1 MTSADRWLSHYSF
14 RLRNVT
20 QDSPEEGLD
29 GSFRRMAQALA
40 TYETPITFQVQ
51 LLDGETSQSWC
62 LELTP
67 NGSTVQAE
75 KRDHPDFELMT
86 HVHTW
91 REIIAGSLAPFEA
104 FVQGQMRVRGDV
116 KLGRRLLRQIAS
128 PEDKPEIR
136 ARQIPQLPQA
146 NILFTTGW
154 VDCVTMRNTFGGVQ
168 ITEVTSGTE
177 SFIIWQG
184 GPPSLRTLRKNMKR
198 FCLLEPCGSSAGRT
212 RVGTSHRHF
221 ALRQRE
227 AFSPDEYTVCWCEEA
242 CERLS
247 SVRLMVEQDA
257 IWTPHLWSYPGNSAW

>member
-1 MTSADRWLSHYSF
+1 MTTADRWLSHYSF

-40 TYETPITFQVQ
+40 KYETPITFQVQ

-75 KRDHPDFELMT
+75 KRDHPDFELIT

-128 PEDKPEIR
+128 PEDKSEIR
-136 ARQIPQLPQA
+136 ARQSPQLPQA

-154 VDCVTMRNTFGGVQ
+154 VDCVTMRNTFGGIQ

-184 GPPSLRTLRKNMKR
+184 GPPSAADSLKVS
-198 FCLLEPCGSSAGRT
+198 LL
-212 RVGTSHRHF
+212 
-221 ALRQRE
+221 RE
-227 AFSPDEYTVCWCEEA
+227 ALAKDLAIDILHFEGSAFIDQLAVYSHGPKRQLSPDA
-242 CERLS
+242 S
-247 SVRLMVEQDA
+247 
-257 IWTPHLWSYPGNSAW
+257 

>member
-51 LLDGETSQSWC
+51 LLDGEKDRSWC

-136 ARQIPQLPQA
+136 ERQSPQLPQA

-154 VDCVTMRNTFGGVQ
+154 VDCVSMRDTFGGVQ
-168 ITEVTSGTE
+168 ITEVFTYNIE

-184 GPPSLRTLRKNMKR
+184 GPPSAADSLKVS
-198 FCLLEPCGSSAGRT
+198 LL
-212 RVGTSHRHF
+212 
-221 ALRQRE
+221 RE
-227 AFSPDEYTVCWCEEA
+227 ALAKDLAIDIFHFEGSAFIDQLAVYSHGPKRQLPPDA
-242 CERLS
+242 S
-247 SVRLMVEQDA
+247 
-257 IWTPHLWSYPGNSAW
+257 